1 MHLQHKLLKWV
12 GVIGLM
18 GLCSFTYTCAPRDYR
33 PLTKNPD
40 FYHSTVRKLTEVIV
54 YDIFSPPVASRVYAY
69 PAIAAYETLRHSHS
83 DYRSLAGQLNGLSAT
98 PAPPQDALVNFELAS
113 LQAYMTVGKTLV
125 FSEDKMDSYQA
136 ELLEQFADTGM
147 PDDVLERS
155 VAYGNTVAT
164 HILAWADKDN
174 YKQTRTFPKYTLNY
188 ALGKWLPTPPDY
200 MEGIEPS
207 WMKMRPML
215 LDSASQFKPA
225 PPTEVTLDEKGAF
238 FAEAQEVYNTVENL
252 TEEQQ
257 AIASFW
263 DCNPFVTHPIG
274 HANFAS
280 KKISPGGHWVE
291 IVTQVADNEELSMM
305 ESVAAQARVSIA
317 IFDAFISCWDE
328 KWRSVYIRPETFINQ
343 NIDEDW
349 VPFLQTPPFPEYPS
363 GHSVVS
369 AASAATLTD
378 LLGDNYSF
386 SDSTEMLYG
395 LQPRQFSSFNAAA
408 EEAALSR
415 LYGGIHFRPAI
426 DNGVVQG
433 RQIAKLHQRKLV
445 TKQAPAP
452 LTAQSD

>member
-1 MHLQHKLLKWV
+1 MHLQPKLLKLL
-12 GVIGLM
+12 GLIGIVA
-18 GLCSFTYTCAPRDYR
+18 LCSFTYTCAPRDYR
-33 PLTKNPD
+33 PLTQNPD

-54 YDIFSPPVASRVYAY
+54 YDIFSPPVASRVYVY
-69 PAIAAYETLRHSHS
+69 PAIAAYETLRNGHS
-83 DYRSLAGQLNGLSAT
+83 DYRSLAGQVNGLTAV
-98 PAPPQDALVNFELAS
+98 PAPPAELVNFPLAA
-113 LQAYMTVGKTLV
+113 LHAYSKVGKTLV
-125 FSEDKMDSYQA
+125 FSEDKMDAYHT
-136 ELLEQFADTGM
+136 ELLATFEETGM
-147 PDDVLERS
+147 PDEVKERS
-155 VAYGNTVAT
+155 LAYGDVVAE

-174 YKQTRTFPKYTLNY
+174 YKQTRTFPKYTLSY

-238 FAEAQEVYNTVENL
+238 FAEAQEVHRTVKNL
-252 TEEQQ
+252 SEEQQ

-280 KKISPGGHWVE
+280 KKISPGGHWIE
-291 IVTQVADNEELSMM
+291 ITTQISDNEGLSLM
-305 ESVAAQARVSIA
+305 ESVAAQAEVSIA
-317 IFDAFISCWDE
+317 IYDSFISCWDE

-369 AASAATLTD
+369 AASAATLTRIV
-378 LLGDNYSF
+378 GDNYSF

-426 DNGVVQG
+426 DNGVAQG